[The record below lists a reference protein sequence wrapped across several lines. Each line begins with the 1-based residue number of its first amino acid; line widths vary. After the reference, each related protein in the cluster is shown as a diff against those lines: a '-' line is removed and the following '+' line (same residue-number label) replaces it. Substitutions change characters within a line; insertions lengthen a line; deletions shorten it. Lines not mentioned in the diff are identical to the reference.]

1 MGADS
6 VALSRQCR
14 RADADDELRV
24 EAGQR
29 PRLRQLATAHEPDRH
44 SLRRRLSPT
53 PTTPTQIGLRL
64 STEPLPSERGVREA
78 VVGDPDGRPVAYG
91 WVDGDEHWLEV
102 PGAATFRYL
111 PGDTEIVAIPDSAA
125 AEELVE
131 DAYLNLALPLAIQL
145 CGLEALHASAA
156 LLAGGVVAFCALSG
170 TGKTTVACGLWARGH
185 GPWADDALIFE
196 TGNDSV
202 LTHRIPFQ
210 ANVRPETRAALGI
223 DAADFVESRW
233 PGESAP
239 LAAVVLL
246 ERDPGVSGAT
256 ELAPLAGAD
265 ALRALE
271 PHAHR
276 FNLGDLERKRRTMQA
291 YLRLTAR
298 VPILRARFAPGFDH
312 LGSVLDDL
320 ERSIGEVLSAAR

>member
-1 MGADS
+1 LRHHAPAHGHRH
-6 VALSRQCR
+6 AL
-14 RADADDELRV
+14 LI
-24 EAGQR
+24 
-29 PRLRQLATAHEPDRH
+29 
-44 SLRRRLSPT
+44 PT
-53 PTTPTQIGLRL
+53 PLAPTQIGLRL
-64 STEPLPSERGVREA
+64 STESLPLERGLRRG

-111 PGDTEIVAIPDSAA
+111 PGDAQIVAIPDSAA
-125 AEELVE
+125 GEELVE
-131 DAYLNLALPLAIQL
+131 DAYLNLALPLAFQL

-156 LLAGGVVAFCALSG
+156 LLPDGAVAFCALSG

-185 GPWADDALIFE
+185 APWADDAVIFE
-196 TGNDSV
+196 AGDDAV
-202 LTHRIPFQ
+202 LTHRIPFR
-210 ANVRPETRAALGI
+210 ANVRPETSAALGI
-223 DAADFVESRW
+223 DAAVSEPGW
-233 PGESAP
+233 PGGSAP

-246 ERDPGVSGAT
+246 ERIPGAPGAT
-256 ELAPLAGAD
+256 ELVRLPAPD

-298 VPILRARFAPGFDH
+298 VPILRVRFAPGFDR

-320 ERSIGEVLSAAR
+320 ERTIGEVVRESR